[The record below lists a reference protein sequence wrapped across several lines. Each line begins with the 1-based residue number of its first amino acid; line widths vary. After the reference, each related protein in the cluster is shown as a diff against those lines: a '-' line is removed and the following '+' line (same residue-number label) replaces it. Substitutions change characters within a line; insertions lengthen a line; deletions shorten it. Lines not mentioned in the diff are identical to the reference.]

1 MSTSS
6 DNVGSVALALTL
18 DTSAFST
25 KLNSVA
31 KKAASTLAAALS
43 VKAITS
49 FTKQCIELG
58 SDLQEVQNV
67 VDVTFSTMSDKVDEF
82 AQSAAASFGLSETMA
97 KQYTGMFGSMAEA
110 FGFTEKEAYEMSTT
124 LTGLA
129 GDVASFYNITQDEAY
144 TKLKSVFSGET
155 ETLKDLG
162 IVMTQ
167 DALDAYALANGFGK
181 TTSAMTEAEKVSLRY
196 AFIQDQLSNATGD
209 FARTQDSWANQSR
222 LLALQ
227 VQSAMAA
234 VGQGLINLLTPALK
248 AINTMMASI
257 VKLANAFNSLI
268 EALFGSA
275 SGGTSAVSSDLT
287 SAASSASSLADSL
300 TDGTSA
306 ISGLGDSTGSAAKS
320 LGKASKTAAALK
332 RSLEGFD
339 QITRV
344 SDDSS
349 SDSSGSGSGSGDTGS
364 GTGSAG
370 TSGVDT
376 SALDSVTDAA
386 EEAETS
392 VSKLSKKMSALLAPA
407 VAAWNNLKNS
417 FSAFA
422 AVVQS
427 AGTWILNNALA
438 PLGAWTISAA
448 VPAVL
453 NLLAA
458 AFDVLTAVLEALAPT
473 AQWIWEQWLQPLA
486 SWTGGVIIAAL
497 EGLTSILDGL
507 ADIISKNQ
515 AVFTGLFNVLAA
527 VGIVVTIS
535 TAIQKLVGVVSG
547 LATAFSMASSVWAL
561 LQAAFIANPIGVVVT
576 AITAI
581 IAVGV
586 LLYKNWDTLTAAA
599 QKLWSGITS
608 AFEGIKTT
616 ISSAMN
622 AVKTTIS
629 KAWTKIK
636 TTFNNALKS
645 ISTKVSNG
653 FNSVKTTI
661 TTIFTSV
668 KTKLSSIWTGI
679 KTVFTNAVTS
689 IKTKVTTVFN
699 AVKTAITNPL
709 TTAKNTVS
717 NILTA
722 IKNKFTSIMSSVKT
736 TVSNAINAVKEK
748 FNFSWSLPKLKLP
761 HVSITGSFSLSP
773 PSVPKFSVS
782 WYKKAMDNPM
792 LLNGATIF
800 GAAGGNLLG
809 GGEAGQEVVSGA
821 STLMNMIQ
829 EAVQSGLSSCVTDL
843 SGLAARNTP
852 RLAAVTSD
860 SQAKEQQLQA
870 NSLAQ
875 SAQDLEAV
883 ETLLKEILAFLQSA
897 DLVRLDPESL
907 RKYFIKKTNNNTR
920 ANGGKCELVT

>member
-43 VKAITS
+43 VKALTS
-49 FTKQCIELG
+49 FGKQCIELG

-110 FGFTEKEAYEMSTT
+110 FGFAESEAYDMATT

-167 DALDAYALANGFGK
+167 DALDAYALANGFSK

-227 VQSAMAA
+227 AQSAMAA

-257 VKLANAFNSLI
+257 VKLANAFNSLT

-275 SGGTSAVSSDLT
+275 SSGTSSVSSDLT
-287 SAASSASSLADSL
+287 SAADSASSLADSL

-364 GTGSAG
+364 GTGSTG

-386 EEAETS
+386 EEAESS
-392 VSKLSKKMSALLAPA
+392 VSTLSKKMSALLAPA

-417 FSAFA
+417 SSAFA
-422 AVVQS
+422 DKVKE
-427 AGTWILNNALA
+427 AGTWILNNVLA

-458 AFDVLTAVLEALAPT
+458 AFDVLTEVLEALAPT
-473 AQWIWEQWLQPLA
+473 AQWVWEEWLKPLA
-486 SWTGGVIIAAL
+486 SWTGGAIIAVL
-497 EGLTSILDGL
+497 EGLTYILSGL
-507 ADIISKNQ
+507 ADMISENQ

-527 VGIVVTIS
+527 VEIVGMTVKFIIALS
-535 TAIQKLVGVVSG
+535 GAVSG
-547 LATAFSMASSVWAL
+547 LVTAFGMASSAWAL
-561 LQAAFIANPIGVVVT
+561 LQAAFIANPVGVIAALV
-576 AITAI
+576 
-581 IAVGV
+581 AVGV
-586 LLYKNWDTLTAAA
+586 LLYKNWDTIKAKAAE
-599 QKLWSGITS
+599 LWSGITS

-616 ISSAMN
+616 ISGAMDN
-622 AVKTTIS
+622 AKTTIS
-629 KAWTKIK
+629 KVWTKIK
-636 TTFNNALKS
+636 TAFTNALKS

-661 TTIFTSV
+661 TTIFTNV

-689 IKTKVTTVFN
+689 IKNKVTTVFN

-717 NILTA
+717 SILGA
-722 IKNKFTSIMSSVKT
+722 IKDKFTNIMTSVKT
-736 TVSNAINAVKEK
+736 TVSNAIEAVKKK

-773 PSVPKFSVS
+773 PSVPKFSIS

-792 LLNGATIF
+792 LLDGATIF

-809 GGEAGQEVVSGA
+809 GGEAGPEVVSGA

-829 EAVQSGLSSCVTDL
+829 EAVQSGLSGSVTDL

-870 NSLAQ
+870 DSLAQ

-883 ETLLKEILAFLQSA
+883 ETLLKEILTFLQSV